1 MSCPV
6 PSLTTCMPI
15 LLLSYY
21 SNCVAPLPHRPYPAA
36 LAFYRNFKVWGE
48 RVLLLGRPTSPLP
61 PGNLQH
67 EPPTPP
73 PFELCL
79 MKLMLKITPGE
90 GRSGTPQQ

>member
-1 MSCPV
+1 
-6 PSLTTCMPI
+6 MPI

-61 PGNLQH
+61 PGNLPH
-67 EPPTPP
+67 DLEV
-73 PFELCL
+73 
-79 MKLMLKITPGE
+79 
-90 GRSGTPQQ
+90 SGGGGGG